1 MKAASKQFIDYVEKQ
16 RGSKLKVPQDRRSKV
31 IFDAKV
37 FEGEEAV
44 KLGLVDELGNISQ
57 VLALNYPECKLNIM
71 GR

>member
-1 MKAASKQFIDYVEKQ
+1 MKAASKRAHKQFIDYVEKQ

-31 IFDAKV
+31 IFDA
-37 FEGEEAV
+37 EEAV